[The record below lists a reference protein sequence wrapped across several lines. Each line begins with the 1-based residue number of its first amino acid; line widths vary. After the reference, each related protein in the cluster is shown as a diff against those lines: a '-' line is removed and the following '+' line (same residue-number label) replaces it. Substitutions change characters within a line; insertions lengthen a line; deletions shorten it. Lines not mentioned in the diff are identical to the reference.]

1 MNPNDSSGGNDYDY
15 SSWIRLLG
23 LGYFARNR
31 FNTQLRK
38 FCRRSIVNSNP
49 VAASQ
54 GLQIPVA
61 ALTRGSER
69 CTQPTVTKRRPS
81 SPLVIVPAKAW
92 TFGHGSPLENT
103 RRPRA
108 RCAIWTLKAR
118 PQASV
123 TSPFLLGVARTA
135 LTTALLAA
143 PAPLQT
149 FALGSE
155 AVRAPRTRE
164 QICKSFDGDILPN
177 IPKRMFLLPAFLK
190 SGYLT

>member
-1 MNPNDSSGGNDYDY
+1 MIIP
-15 SSWIRLLG
+15 LG

-61 ALTRGSER
+61 ALTRGLVRS
-69 CTQPTVTKRRPS
+69 TQPTVTKRQPG

-123 TSPFLLGVARTA
+123 NSPFLLGRCV
-135 LTTALLAA
+135 
-143 PAPLQT
+143 
-149 FALGSE
+149 
-155 AVRAPRTRE
+155 PRTYHRSSCSASVGSSADHAA
-164 QICKSFDGDILPN
+164 IKSISTAGTPRTPVAGVSLV
-177 IPKRMFLLPAFLK
+177 K
-190 SGYLT
+190 